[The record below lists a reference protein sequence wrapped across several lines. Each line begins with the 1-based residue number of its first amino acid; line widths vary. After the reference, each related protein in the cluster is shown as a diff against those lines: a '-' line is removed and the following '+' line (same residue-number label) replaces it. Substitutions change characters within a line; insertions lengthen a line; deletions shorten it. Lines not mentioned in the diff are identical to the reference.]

1 MDEQKQTQL
10 EIDLS
15 HEVAQGTYA
24 NLTDHSTFNF
34 RVYYR
39 LYPFDARSNET
50 GSKKPDYSDSRKCQ
64 TPDVGFTGQYLE
76 I

>member
-24 NLTDHSTFNF
+24 NLTIIAHSTSEFIIDWKYEQDNGTI
-34 RVYYR
+34 R
-39 LYPFDARSNET
+39 LASENQQPT
-50 GSKKPDYSDSRKCQ
+50 GFPIDLEPK
-64 TPDVGFTGQYLE
+64 GQA
-76 I
+76 

>member
-24 NLTDHSTFNF
+24 NLTIIAHSTSEFIIDF
-34 RVYYR
+34 IR
-39 LYPFDARSNET
+39 LID
-50 GSKKPDYSDSRKCQ
+50 RKS
-64 TPDVGFTGQYLE
+64 VV
-76 I
+76 

>member
-24 NLTDHSTFNF
+24 NLTIIAHSTSEFIIDF
-34 RVYYR
+34 IR
-39 LYPFDARSNET
+39 LMPGVT
-50 GSKKPDYSDSRKCQ
+50 KPEVKSRM
-64 TPDVGFTGQYLE
+64 VS
-76 I
+76 

>member
-1 MDEQKQTQL
+1 MEEQKQTQL

-24 NLTDHSTFNF
+24 NLTIIAHST
-34 RVYYR
+34 YYR

>member
-24 NLTDHSTFNF
+24 NLTM
-34 RVYYR
+34 
-39 LYPFDARSNET
+39 
-50 GSKKPDYSDSRKCQ
+50 
-64 TPDVGFTGQYLE
+64 E

>member
-24 NLTDHSTFNF
+24 NLTIIA
-34 RVYYR
+34 

>member
-24 NLTDHSTFNF
+24 NLTF

>member
-24 NLTDHSTFNF
+24 NLTIIAHSLQSLLSTLS
-34 RVYYR
+34 V
-39 LYPFDARSNET
+39 
-50 GSKKPDYSDSRKCQ
+50 
-64 TPDVGFTGQYLE
+64 
-76 I
+76 

>member
-24 NLTDHSTFNF
+24 NLTIIAHSTSEFIIDF
-34 RVYYR
+34 IR
-39 LYPFDARSNET
+39 LMPGVT
-50 GSKKPDYSDSRKCQ
+50 KPEVKSRIILTRKCQ